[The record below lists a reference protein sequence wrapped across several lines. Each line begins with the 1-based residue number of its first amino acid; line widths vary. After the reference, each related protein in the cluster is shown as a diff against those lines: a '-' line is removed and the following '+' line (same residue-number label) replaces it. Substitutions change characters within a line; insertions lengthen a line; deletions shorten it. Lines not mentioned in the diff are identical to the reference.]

1 MHLTLVPSVIFHE
14 YRIRCVGNKIYHRP
28 PSETFHDFLER
39 FAIDILDRDW
49 FDTQRG
55 MSTER
60 QHIVV
65 RFAIEYNRAK
75 RDGSIIDVRQELD
88 GNMSGIPSGRNLYWL
103 LFCFDLFRLKS
114 KNLLTSDLIDRLK
127 NNQYFEGARYELAVM
142 VVLLSANC
150 DVKWIDVS
158 TEKTCDIEAIHKNS
172 GIKLVVE
179 AKSKKR
185 SNDSKR
191 GLAPLV
197 NEALKKSV
205 PSDAQLIVF
214 IEANLPFEPVST
226 ENKRLLN
233 EVKRVI
239 GVQPEVGDKFHLL
252 VVTNFP
258 FYYDHLNSPASP
270 PEDIFVLPKNNMAPL
285 AILNDLRHALDNY
298 AKIPEVL

>member
-1 MHLTLVPSVIFHE
+1 MHLTLVPSVIFYE
-14 YRIRCVGNKIYHRP
+14 RRIRFVGNKIYYCSP
-28 PSETFHDFLER
+28 TETFHDFLER

-49 FDTQRG
+49 FEIQKG
-55 MSTER
+55 MNTER
-60 QHIVV
+60 QHIIV

-75 RDGSIIDVRQELD
+75 KDGSIVDVRQESD
-88 GNMSGIPSGRNLYWL
+88 GSMSGIPSGRNLYWL

-114 KNLLTSDLIDRLK
+114 KNLLTDNLIGRLK

-142 VVLLSANC
+142 VILLGAGC

-158 TEKTCDIEAIHKNS
+158 TEKTCDIEAIHKTS

-191 GLAPLV
+191 GLAQLF

-205 PSDAQLIVF
+205 PLDAQLIVF
-214 IEANLPFEPVST
+214 IDANLPFEVVSS

-239 GVQPEVGDKFHLL
+239 GVQPEAGDKFHLL

-258 FYYDHLNSPASP
+258 FYYDHLNSPASS
-270 PEDIFVLPKNNMAPL
+270 PEDIIVLPKNNIAPL
-285 AILNDLRHALDNY
+285 AIFNDLRHALDHY
-298 AKIPEVL
+298 AKIPEVF